1 MVVLALLASLVYL
14 AVGLGFASLSL
25 HELVAGGRAHPVNR
39 LLAWSGVV
47 LWLPMFV
54 AVAVTALFLAVGPT
68 RQPPSVASAD
78 ALSDERRAFRRAVR
92 QA

>member
-1 MVVLALLASLVYL
+1 MVVLALLASVVYL

-25 HELVAGGRAHPVNR
+25 HELVAGARARPVNR

-47 LWLPMFV
+47 LWLPMLV
-54 AVAVTALFLAVGPT
+54 AVAVTALFLAFGPT
-68 RQPPSVASAD
+68 RRRPSVASAD
-78 ALSDERRAFRRAVR
+78 VLPDGRRTVR

>member
-1 MVVLALLASLVYL
+1 MVVLAVVASLAYF

-25 HELVAGGRAHPVNR
+25 RELAAFGRARPVNR

-47 LWLPMFV
+47 LWLPMLV
-54 AVAVTALFLAVGPT
+54 AVAATALFLAVWPL
-68 RQPPSVASAD
+68 RRPLSVAPAD
-78 ALSDERRAFRRAVR
+78 VLPNGRRTDR